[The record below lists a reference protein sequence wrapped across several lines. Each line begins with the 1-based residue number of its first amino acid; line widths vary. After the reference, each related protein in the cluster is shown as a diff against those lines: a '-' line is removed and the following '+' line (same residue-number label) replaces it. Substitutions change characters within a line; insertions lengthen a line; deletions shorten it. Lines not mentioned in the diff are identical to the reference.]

1 MAHAAIRPAAPPSA
15 SATGLSAA
23 PRWERLRDHGHGRRP
38 SPTQTAPRGGRGRD
52 YLVGGGRSASHVPYP
67 DLAGRHRG
75 QAAIGATGVTGAAL
89 NSLFY
94 RSRVQPGAVTA
105 DASWLHRAWMIVK
118 ICGIVY
124 HSTANR
130 RPGAP
135 RLGWPGGCPT
145 APPMACPRHV
155 APPHP
160 AVLAH
165 VSRGAGR
172 FSCARPARGGA
183 HVGKAVPCG
192 LGGPREAVSG
202 CLREAAGAELRR
214 GRALRRGNTALGI
227 CVRSVGDAK
236 RPRCSATSCRG
247 QRRRSRSRTP

>member
-1 MAHAAIRPAAPPSA
+1 MPAAWLIVPPIDLPWPPRRPA
-15 SATGLSAA
+15 G
-23 PRWERLRDHGHGRRP
+23 
-38 SPTQTAPRGGRGRD
+38 RGGCCSICAARPQRTS
-52 YLVGGGRSASHVPYP
+52 VS
-67 DLAGRHRG
+67 G
-75 QAAIGATGVTGAAL
+75 Q
-89 NSLFY
+89 
-94 RSRVQPGAVTA
+94 
-105 DASWLHRAWMIVK
+105 RAWMIGALTGA
-118 ICGIVY
+118 CS

-192 LGGPREAVSG
+192 LGGPREALSG

-214 GRALRRGNTALGI
+214 GRALRRGNTAPGT
-227 CVRSVGDAK
+227 CVRSVEDAK
-236 RPRCSATSCRG
+236 R
-247 QRRRSRSRTP
+247 SRSYGANPRL

>member
-1 MAHAAIRPAAPPSA
+1 MFFSCFRTKNHIQHEYMSSLRAAWI
-15 SATGLSAA
+15 
-23 PRWERLRDHGHGRRP
+23 
-38 SPTQTAPRGGRGRD
+38 
-52 YLVGGGRSASHVPYP
+52 
-67 DLAGRHRG
+67 
-75 QAAIGATGVTGAAL
+75 IGAL
-89 NSLFY
+89 
-94 RSRVQPGAVTA
+94 
-105 DASWLHRAWMIVK
+105 
-118 ICGIVY
+118 CGIVY
-124 HSTANR
+124 RSTANR

-165 VSRGAGR
+165 VSRGASR

-202 CLREAAGAELRR
+202 CLREAAGAELWPR
-214 GRALRRGNTALGI
+214 GAAL
-227 CVRSVGDAK
+227 
-236 RPRCSATSCRG
+236 
-247 QRRRSRSRTP
+247 

>member
-1 MAHAAIRPAAPPSA
+1 MAMARGPPLHRRPRGAGAAETTSWAVGGAPHMSSTPIWLVGHRGHAAIA
-15 SATGLSAA
+15 
-23 PRWERLRDHGHGRRP
+23 
-38 SPTQTAPRGGRGRD
+38 
-52 YLVGGGRSASHVPYP
+52 
-67 DLAGRHRG
+67 
-75 QAAIGATGVTGAAL
+75 ATGVSGAAL

-94 RSRVQPGAVTA
+94 RSRVQQGTVTA
-105 DASWLHRAWMIVK
+105 EASWLHRGVHVLSLRAWIIEQ

-124 HSTANR
+124 RSTANR

-135 RLGWPGGCPT
+135 RSGWPGGCPT
-145 APPMACPRHV
+145 APPMACPRHA

-160 AVLAH
+160 AALAH

-214 GRALRRGNTALGI
+214 GRALRRGNTGPGI
-227 CVRSVGDAK
+227 CVRSVGDAI
-236 RPRCSATSCRG
+236 RTRSYDADPRL
-247 QRRRSRSRTP
+247 

>member
-1 MAHAAIRPAAPPSA
+1 MHERRAAGGAGGAPPEGKVGVA
-15 SATGLSAA
+15 CIVAT
-23 PRWERLRDHGHGRRP
+23 
-38 SPTQTAPRGGRGRD
+38 TQRGSS
-52 YLVGGGRSASHVPYP
+52 RSGSNI
-67 DLAGRHRG
+67 AGR
-75 QAAIGATGVTGAAL
+75 AAAGAAAARARAPPPPPHEWAWIIGAL
-89 NSLFY
+89 
-94 RSRVQPGAVTA
+94 
-105 DASWLHRAWMIVK
+105 
-118 ICGIVY
+118 CGIVY

-192 LGGPREAVSG
+192 LGGPREALSG
-202 CLREAAGAELRR
+202 CLREAAGAELRVPSNV
-214 GRALRRGNTALGI
+214 GCPLSLRL
-227 CVRSVGDAK
+227 
-236 RPRCSATSCRG
+236 
-247 QRRRSRSRTP
+247 

>member
-1 MAHAAIRPAAPPSA
+1 MRTAENPTSSHLRSCLSPAVMHGYSRQIQPTDAAAAAAPSPRTSV
-15 SATGLSAA
+15 LS
-23 PRWERLRDHGHGRRP
+23 L
-38 SPTQTAPRGGRGRD
+38 
-52 YLVGGGRSASHVPYP
+52 
-67 DLAGRHRG
+67 
-75 QAAIGATGVTGAAL
+75 
-89 NSLFY
+89 
-94 RSRVQPGAVTA
+94 
-105 DASWLHRAWMIVK
+105 RAWMIVSF
-118 ICGIVY
+118 CGIVY

-183 HVGKAVPCG
+183 HVGKAVPCS
-192 LGGPREAVSG
+192 LGGPREALSG

-214 GRALRRGNTALGI
+214 GRALRRGDTAPVI

-236 RPRCSATSCRG
+236 RPRSYDADPRL
-247 QRRRSRSRTP
+247 

>member
-1 MAHAAIRPAAPPSA
+1 M
-15 SATGLSAA
+15 
-23 PRWERLRDHGHGRRP
+23 
-38 SPTQTAPRGGRGRD
+38 
-52 YLVGGGRSASHVPYP
+52 
-67 DLAGRHRG
+67 
-75 QAAIGATGVTGAAL
+75 
-89 NSLFY
+89 
-94 RSRVQPGAVTA
+94 
-105 DASWLHRAWMIVK
+105 RAWNKVAQL
-118 ICGIVY
+118 CGIVY

-165 VSRGAGR
+165 VSRGASR

-192 LGGPREAVSG
+192 LGGPREAISG

-214 GRALRRGNTALGI
+214 GRALRRGNTAPGI
-227 CVRSVGDAK
+227 CVSWSDFVINGSQDGNVHIVK
-236 RPRCSATSCRG
+236 CPLCYPGSALCVKFLLFALYTLRLTQVTDCATVNGGLIERKKL
-247 QRRRSRSRTP
+247 

>member
-1 MAHAAIRPAAPPSA
+1 MGIARGARPTASEKHKVGSSLDESHSPQCGSCPSSCHLPSCLLQLRRPDQLYGTVPSHAWA
-15 SATGLSAA
+15 SARTSM
-23 PRWERLRDHGHGRRP
+23 
-38 SPTQTAPRGGRGRD
+38 
-52 YLVGGGRSASHVPYP
+52 
-67 DLAGRHRG
+67 
-75 QAAIGATGVTGAAL
+75 L
-89 NSLFY
+89 N
-94 RSRVQPGAVTA
+94 V
-105 DASWLHRAWMIVK
+105 RAWMIGA

-183 HVGKAVPCG
+183 HVGKAVPCC
-192 LGGPREAVSG
+192 LGGPREALSASYKPIRAG
-202 CLREAAGAELRR
+202 HDMDKRNDSREGQLHPRPAIDNPAD
-214 GRALRRGNTALGI
+214 GRSKL
-227 CVRSVGDAK
+227 
-236 RPRCSATSCRG
+236 
-247 QRRRSRSRTP
+247 

>member
-1 MAHAAIRPAAPPSA
+1 MQQPQHTS
-15 SATGLSAA
+15 LS
-23 PRWERLRDHGHGRRP
+23 
-38 SPTQTAPRGGRGRD
+38 
-52 YLVGGGRSASHVPYP
+52 
-67 DLAGRHRG
+67 
-75 QAAIGATGVTGAAL
+75 
-89 NSLFY
+89 SL
-94 RSRVQPGAVTA
+94 
-105 DASWLHRAWMIVK
+105 RAWIIVK

-165 VSRGAGR
+165 VSRGASR
-172 FSCARPARGGA
+172 FSCAGPARGGA

-192 LGGPREAVSG
+192 LGGPREGLSG

-214 GRALRRGNTALGI
+214 GRALRRGDTALGI
-227 CVRSVGDAK
+227 CVRSVGTPYGHA
-236 RPRCSATSCRG
+236 PTTLTPASEVMYAV
-247 QRRRSRSRTP
+247 QRRPSAPGAWLCAQGGWQVARCRLGGPRRRPPPRAHGGWWSGLLCRAGRRLTRRFGVLAGGLSEAESMSRRRRC

>member
-1 MAHAAIRPAAPPSA
+1 MTRQHAPTSC
-15 SATGLSAA
+15 
-23 PRWERLRDHGHGRRP
+23 LRIFDWHGDDGRR
-38 SPTQTAPRGGRGRD
+38 AA
-52 YLVGGGRSASHVPYP
+52 GGGRARPRTPTRAPRARARTSMLNVRAWIIRA
-67 DLAGRHRG
+67 L
-75 QAAIGATGVTGAAL
+75 TGAC
-89 NSLFY
+89 S
-94 RSRVQPGAVTA
+94 
-105 DASWLHRAWMIVK
+105 
-118 ICGIVY
+118 

-165 VSRGAGR
+165 VSRGASR
-172 FSCARPARGGA
+172 FSCAGPARGGA

-192 LGGPREAVSG
+192 LGGPREGLSG

-214 GRALRRGNTALGI
+214 GRALRRGDTALGI
-227 CVRSVGDAK
+227 CARSVGGAI
-236 RPRCSATSCRG
+236 RPLSYGANPRL
-247 QRRRSRSRTP
+247 

>member
-1 MAHAAIRPAAPPSA
+1 VSSQPRPGRRRGRQPRGAITSTPARPRPEARAPAGSLPA
-15 SATGLSAA
+15 RPL
-23 PRWERLRDHGHGRRP
+23 GHELGRRP
-38 SPTQTAPRGGRGRD
+38 RQDRTSMSGM
-52 YLVGGGRSASHVPYP
+52 
-67 DLAGRHRG
+67 
-75 QAAIGATGVTGAAL
+75 
-89 NSLFY
+89 
-94 RSRVQPGAVTA
+94 
-105 DASWLHRAWMIVK
+105 RAWMIEQ
-118 ICGIVY
+118 ILGLSIVQQP
-124 HSTANR
+124 TA

-165 VSRGAGR
+165 VSRGASR

-183 HVGKAVPCG
+183 HVGKAVPCS

-214 GRALRRGNTALGI
+214 GRALRRGNTAPGI

-236 RPRCSATSCRG
+236 RPRSYDADPRL
-247 QRRRSRSRTP
+247 

>member
-1 MAHAAIRPAAPPSA
+1 MAGSIPTSRGLPLPAGTAGSMRCFPRATLHRRGQLANALAHARHCGGHHAPGLPPKLRNLPSWGRWRGDSATEQCSRPACHGCD
-15 SATGLSAA
+15 ATSMSGM
-23 PRWERLRDHGHGRRP
+23 
-38 SPTQTAPRGGRGRD
+38 
-52 YLVGGGRSASHVPYP
+52 
-67 DLAGRHRG
+67 
-75 QAAIGATGVTGAAL
+75 
-89 NSLFY
+89 
-94 RSRVQPGAVTA
+94 
-105 DASWLHRAWMIVK
+105 RAWMIVSFL
-118 ICGIVY
+118 GLSIVQQP
-124 HSTANR
+124 TA

-165 VSRGAGR
+165 VSRGASR

-183 HVGKAVPCG
+183 HVGKAVPCS

-214 GRALRRGNTALGI
+214 GRALRRGNTAPGI
-227 CVRSVGDAK
+227 CVRSVGDAE
-236 RPRCSATSCRG
+236 RTLSYDAEPRL
-247 QRRRSRSRTP
+247 

>member
-1 MAHAAIRPAAPPSA
+1 MSQRKACICRVSAGKRGQIGPSWACRPA
-15 SATGLSAA
+15 GWLID
-23 PRWERLRDHGHGRRP
+23 RLRFSDLPGCCLLKSIQNFSRQ
-38 SPTQTAPRGGRGRD
+38 QTADQEISQPAGSSPL
-52 YLVGGGRSASHVPYP
+52 YLNTLVYSCA
-67 DLAGRHRG
+67 ARHRTSESG
-75 QAAIGATGVTGAAL
+75 M
-89 NSLFY
+89 
-94 RSRVQPGAVTA
+94 
-105 DASWLHRAWMIVK
+105 RAWK
-118 ICGIVY
+118 GGPPDGIVY

-165 VSRGAGR
+165 VSRGASR

-214 GRALRRGNTALGI
+214 GRALRRGNTAPGI
-227 CVRSVGDAK
+227 CVRSVGDAI
-236 RPRCSATSCRG
+236 
-247 QRRRSRSRTP
+247 RRRSYGANPRL

>member
-1 MAHAAIRPAAPPSA
+1 
-15 SATGLSAA
+15 
-23 PRWERLRDHGHGRRP
+23 
-38 SPTQTAPRGGRGRD
+38 
-52 YLVGGGRSASHVPYP
+52 
-67 DLAGRHRG
+67 
-75 QAAIGATGVTGAAL
+75 
-89 NSLFY
+89 
-94 RSRVQPGAVTA
+94 
-105 DASWLHRAWMIVK
+105 MIVSF
-118 ICGIVY
+118 CGIVY

-172 FSCARPARGGA
+172 FSCAGPARGGA
-183 HVGKAVPCG
+183 HVGKAVPCS

-202 CLREAAGAELRR
+202 CLREAAFA
-214 GRALRRGNTALGI
+214 ALRASCIIPSMN
-227 CVRSVGDAK
+227 SVQSLRAA
-236 RPRCSATSCRG
+236 RPPLEGHIWGCLKKSTYSRYRWPCHS
-247 QRRRSRSRTP
+247 QYRSRHPVDRSGSGGSMCGTCGGAVVEGPNRPLEGHRASEACMAGWLLAGFYCSDRSLVFRFQQDQQNIHLAGSS

>member
-1 MAHAAIRPAAPPSA
+1 MHAGAQHYPRASGRQPGGGPA
-15 SATGLSAA
+15 SACTSVSGMRGRGSADCLMGLSIIQQ
-23 PRWERLRDHGHGRRP
+23 
-38 SPTQTAPRGGRGRD
+38 PTA
-52 YLVGGGRSASHVPYP
+52 
-67 DLAGRHRG
+67 
-75 QAAIGATGVTGAAL
+75 
-89 NSLFY
+89 
-94 RSRVQPGAVTA
+94 
-105 DASWLHRAWMIVK
+105 
-118 ICGIVY
+118 
-124 HSTANR
+124 

-165 VSRGAGR
+165 VSRGASR

-183 HVGKAVPCG
+183 HVGKAVPCS

-214 GRALRRGNTALGI
+214 GRALRRGNTAPGI
-227 CVRSVGDAK
+227 CVRSVGDAE
-236 RPRCSATSCRG
+236 RTLSYDAEPRL
-247 QRRRSRSRTP
+247 